1 MFTPFAFVKQ
11 EITLPSFTGLLDLYP
26 NAARAYSVRKLRDAY
41 TGAALRVKRSSDN
54 TEQDIGFVGENLDTS
69 SLSSFVGAGN
79 GIVVTWYD
87 QSGNGANATATSGNE
102 PRIVSDGVIQT
113 TGTKTSLL
121 ALSKLM
127 TFTAI
132 NVTRYTSLLVGKKN
146 SATTNRLIGLSTTTT
161 PNPVLAHWSDSQIYF
176 QWEDFLINPTTTTG
190 INNINYEVIIASTTS
205 TTTAV
210 MSRNGSALTLV
221 SPVSQPT
228 IGQNINAMF
237 KYGGSDNGDGQHQ
250 ELILWTSEQNANF
263 TGIQNNI
270 NDYYSIY

>member
-41 TGAALRVKRSSDN
+41 TGAALRVKRSSDD
-54 TEQDIGFVGENLDTS
+54 TEQDIGFVGEDLDTS
-69 SLSSFVGAGN
+69 ALSSFVGANN

-87 QSGNGANATATSGNE
+87 QSENGINATATAGNE
-102 PRIVSDGVIQT
+102 PQIVSSGTIQT

-121 ALSKLM
+121 ALNKLM

-146 SATTNRLIGLSTTTT
+146 SATSNRLIGFATTTT
-161 PNPVLAHWSDSQIYF
+161 PNPLLAHWSDNNIYF
-176 QWEDFLINPTTTTG
+176 QWEDFYIIPSSV
-190 INNINYEVIIASTTS
+190 INNIDYEVIIASTTS
-205 TTTAV
+205 TTTAT
-210 MSRNGSALTLV
+210 MARNGSTLSIG
-221 SPVSQPT
+221 SPVSFPT
-228 IGQNINAMF
+228 IGQNINAIL
-237 KYGGSDNGDGQHQ
+237 KYGGTDRGDAQHQ
-250 ELILWTSEQNANF
+250 ELILWDSEQDANF

-270 NDYYSIY
+270 NDYYAIY